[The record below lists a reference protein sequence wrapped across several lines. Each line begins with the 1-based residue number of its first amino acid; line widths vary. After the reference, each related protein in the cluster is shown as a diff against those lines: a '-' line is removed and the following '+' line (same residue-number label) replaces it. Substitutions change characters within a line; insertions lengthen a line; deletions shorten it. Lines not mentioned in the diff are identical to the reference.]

1 MVEPLTLM
9 PPCGMIPGTFHRM
22 MDPCPSD
29 EMTDAAIAASLLRR
43 RYSGRDGVAPAPLP
57 KVPKTATIDGTW
69 EVVERHVNG
78 RRDDSAVSHPL
89 DDHGGVACDRDEGR
103 AGFRRVAGFTYRLVK
118 PAGGRAGEID
128 YVLTPADG
136 DTPPSAFRG
145 RFELDGDTLKVCR
158 SHSPEQDRPAGCE
171 PSADMICTCSSG
183 RMGGRRTS
191 KAASFRGHRRRE
203 SRAGP
208 A

>member
-1 MVEPLTLM
+1 MLRLLPVFFVGATL
-9 PPCGMIPGTFHRM
+9 
-22 MDPCPSD
+22 
-29 EMTDAAIAASLLRR
+29 AAMAF
-43 RYSGRDGVAPAPLP
+43 APAPLP
-57 KVPKTATIDGTW
+57 KVPKKTATIDGTW

-78 RRDDSAVSHPL
+78 RRDDARVSHPL
-89 DDHGGVACDRDEGR
+89 DDHGGVAAIEMRGR

-171 PSADMICTCSSG
+171 PSAGTDLYVL
-183 RMGGRRTS
+183 
-191 KAASFRGHRRRE
+191 K
-203 SRAGP
+203 RANG
-208 A
+208 AKKDE